1 MEPLP
6 PTQNPGQ
13 DSIRLIMIALER
25 TISLAAH
32 IQTFRLSDAPDF
44 SALSYCWGDQ
54 AATTRLTLF
63 PQRHDLYITPSLGVI
78 LRRLSDVC
86 PARWLWIDAICI
98 DQSNE
103 REKSHQVSLMRE
115 IFERADSAYVWLGQ
129 DDSVDLIQSPDE
141 RQSAPDRPHRP
152 ESELWGKDDI
162 YFMPAW
168 ETLTCKSCIPSRSSD
183 AWETGSFNDLSGE
196 AQRWQ
201 SMQKASRDH
210 GRVFLQTL
218 HAVANSDKTWWSRLW
233 SPSFQVIQE
242 LAAAKRVYVFAGEF
256 VLTWHAF
263 VTTFTTKWGQL
274 DSAYKVVFPE
284 DWSGLEMIQSIIW
297 ELHNCRMKG
306 WGDDLLTVIR
316 KTEHAAY
323 SVPQD
328 RIYAILGLTSKG
340 VRDSVR
346 IDYQA
351 SVADV
356 FATVVVQ
363 LMQSKGG
370 LDVLFDWLRLGGR
383 QHCTQSSRMEH
394 YQAAGSMSLD
404 RHGRAQYR
412 WYLGSENG
420 TLNVPGCCLDLVE
433 DVMLEVGGL
442 IGLYDPHV
450 SDFEHVYGALLPALR
465 PIIDAALERS
475 PPDHDATSM
484 IDRTGF
490 LKALS
495 LGREVEIVSE
505 AGPICTNSMELFGEM
520 IEAMLEAQDLGLD
533 VDAAETHV
541 GAFAL
546 HVTAFRQMLDH
557 FFPPKSPRSLFATR
571 HGFVGV
577 ANNDVK
583 RGDLVAVVY
592 SASTPIVLRRARA
605 SALSGMTDIPETSS
619 YALVSDCYVHG
630 VMDGEIMALIDR
642 RLVSVQ
648 TFSLVQSLR

>member
-1 MEPLP
+1 
-6 PTQNPGQ
+6 
-13 DSIRLIMIALER
+13 
-25 TISLAAH
+25 
-32 IQTFRLSDAPDF
+32 
-44 SALSYCWGDQ
+44 
-54 AATTRLTLF
+54 
-63 PQRHDLYITPSLGVI
+63 
-78 LRRLSDVC
+78 
-86 PARWLWIDAICI
+86 
-98 DQSNE
+98 
-103 REKSHQVSLMRE
+103 
-115 IFERADSAYVWLGQ
+115 
-129 DDSVDLIQSPDE
+129 
-141 RQSAPDRPHRP
+141 
-152 ESELWGKDDI
+152 
-162 YFMPAW
+162 
-168 ETLTCKSCIPSRSSD
+168 
-183 AWETGSFNDLSGE
+183 
-196 AQRWQ
+196 
-201 SMQKASRDH
+201 MQKASRDH

-218 HAVANSDKTWWSRLW
+218 HALANSDKTWWSRLW

-256 VLTWHAF
+256 ALIWHAF

-274 DSAYKVVFPE
+274 DSAYKVVLPE
-284 DWSGLEMIQSIIW
+284 DWSGLESIQSIIW
-297 ELHNCRMKG
+297 EMHNCRMKD

-316 KTEHAAY
+316 KTEHAGH

-340 VRDSVR
+340 VRDNVR

-356 FATVVVQ
+356 FATVAVQ

-383 QHCTQSSRMEH
+383 SWVPDFQTPQRTGDLCRISRMEH
-394 YQAAGSMSLD
+394 YQAAGSSSLD
-404 RHGRAQYR
+404 RHGREQYR
-412 WYLGSENG
+412 CYLLPENS
-420 TLNVPGCCLDLVE
+420 TLNLPGRRLDLVE
-433 DVMLEVGGL
+433 DVMHELGSL

-450 SDFEHVYGALLPALR
+450 SDFAHVYDILLPALR

-475 PPDHDATSM
+475 PPEHDVTSM

-490 LKALS
+490 PKALS
-495 LGREVEIVSE
+495 FGREVEIISE
-505 AGPICTNSMELFGEM
+505 LGSIGSNSMELFGEM

-533 VDAAETHV
+533 VDAAEMHV

-557 FFPPKSPRSLFATR
+557 FFPPKSQRFIFATR

-592 SASTPIVLRRARA
+592 SASTPIVLRRAQA
-605 SALSGMTDIPETSS
+605 SALSGATDIPETSS

-630 VMDGEIMALIDR
+630 VMDGEMMALIDR

-648 TFSLVQSLR
+648 TFSLV